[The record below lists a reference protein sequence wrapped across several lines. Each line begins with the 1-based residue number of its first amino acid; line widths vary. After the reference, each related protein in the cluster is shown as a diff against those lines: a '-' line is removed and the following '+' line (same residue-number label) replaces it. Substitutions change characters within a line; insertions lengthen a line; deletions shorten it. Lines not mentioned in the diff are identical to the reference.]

1 MKSFYYHINSGNA
14 AFVKTEAF
22 FIDQGG
28 LTEPWGKAWTKI
40 QARSLDHARE
50 IANSKRTPTSRYVY

>member
-1 MKSFYYHINSGNA
+1 MKNFYYHINSGNA
-14 AFVKTEAF
+14 AFVKTEKF

-50 IANSKRTPTSRYVY
+50 IADSKRKRPTRYAY